1 MGSMSTTTRIE
12 HDTMGPV
19 EVPADAPWG
28 AQTQR
33 AVENFTIGPE
43 RMPVQVVRCL
53 GLIKLAAARANAA
66 LGTLDPGRAGRIEPA
81 AREVWEGRLDHAFP
95 LVVWQSGSGTQ
106 TNMNVNEVIARRAME
121 LAPGEPIHPNDHVN
135 RSQSTNDAFPAA
147 MHMAAALRMSNELLP
162 ALAGLAKSLDAK
174 AGEFSGIVKSGRTH
188 LMDAA
193 PLTLGQEFS
202 GYAAQAR
209 DCATRLEQAR
219 DGLLPLPLG
228 GTAVG
233 TGLNSV
239 LGYAE
244 RSVAEIARE
253 TGLPF
258 TVAGN
263 FFAGLAAHDAA
274 AHASAA
280 CRSLAG
286 ALLKIA
292 GDLRWAGSGPRCG
305 LAELRLPEN
314 EPGSSIMPGKVNPT
328 QCEAVR
334 MACVQVM
341 GLDAACA
348 LAGSLGEFEL
358 NVLKPLLAYNLL
370 AELGLLAGCCRALTD
385 KVLDGLSPNRERLAA
400 YAGRTPMLAT
410 ALAPAIGY
418 EKAAEVVKLALA
430 EDLDVKAACLR
441 LGLLSEAELDR
452 LLDLER
458 FLGPAQ
464 AGGKRG

>member
-1 MGSMSTTTRIE
+1 MDQPTRTE

-19 EVPADAPWG
+19 EVPAEAPWG

-33 AVENFTIGPE
+33 ALENFTIGPE
-43 RMPVQVVRCL
+43 RMPVEVVRCL
-53 GLIKLAAARANAA
+53 GLVKLAAARANAA
-66 LGTLDPGRAGRIEPA
+66 LGVLDPERAARIAAA

-95 LVVWQSGSGTQ
+95 LAVWQSGSGTQ
-106 TNMNVNEVIARRAME
+106 TNMNVNEVVARRCAEMDP
-121 LAPGEPIHPNDHVN
+121 AGPAVHPNDHVN

-147 MHMAAALRMSNELLP
+147 MSMAASRRLSLELLP
-162 ALAGLAKSLDAK
+162 ALGDLAAVLEAK
-174 AGEFSGIVKSGRTH
+174 AEEFKDLVKAGRTH

-202 GYAAQAR
+202 GYAAQAKA
-209 DCATRLEQAR
+209 CATRLEQAL
-219 DGLLPLPLG
+219 DGLLELPLG

-233 TGLNSV
+233 AGLNAPE
-239 LGYAE
+239 GYAE
-244 RSVAEIARE
+244 RAVAEIARE
-253 TGLPF
+253 AGLPF
-258 TVAGN
+258 RVAGN

-274 AHASAA
+274 VHAGAA

-286 ALLKIA
+286 ALMKLA

-305 LAELRLPEN
+305 LAELRLPAN

-358 NVLKPLLAYNLL
+358 NVFKPLLAHNLL
-370 AELGLLAGCCRALTD
+370 AMLGLMAGSCRALTH
-385 KVLDGLSPNRERLAA
+385 KVLDGLAPNRERLAA

-410 ALAPAIGY
+410 ALAPVIGY
-418 EKAAEVVKLALA
+418 EKAADVVKLALA
-430 EDLDVKAACLR
+430 EDLDIRTACLR
-441 LGLLSEAELDR
+441 LGLLSGDELDR
-452 LLDLER
+452 LLDVAN
-458 FLGPAQ
+458 FLGPAR
-464 AGGKRG
+464 RGPQRP

>member
-1 MGSMSTTTRIE
+1 MSKTTRIE

-33 AVENFTIGPE
+33 AKENFAIGPE
-43 RMPVQVVRCL
+43 RMPPEVVRCL

-66 LGTLDPGRAGRIEPA
+66 LGALDPERAARIEPA

-106 TNMNVNEVIARRAME
+106 TNMNVNEVVARRAMD
-121 LAPGEPIHPNDHVN
+121 LAPGPAIHPNDHVN

-147 MHMAAALRMSNELLP
+147 IHMAASIRLSMELLP
-162 ALAGLAKSLDAK
+162 AVRDLAVALEGKADEFKSL
-174 AGEFSGIVKSGRTH
+174 VKSGRTH

-209 DCATRLEQAR
+209 ACETRLEQAQE
-219 DGLLPLPLG
+219 GLLDLPLG

-233 TGLNSV
+233 TGLNTPA
-239 LGYAE
+239 GYAE
-244 RSVAEIARE
+244 RAVAEIARE
-253 TGLPF
+253 SGLPF
-258 TVAGN
+258 RKAGN
-263 FFAGLAAHDAA
+263 FFAGLAAHDAVV
-274 AHASAA
+274 HAGAA

-286 ALLKIA
+286 ALMKLA

-348 LAGSLGEFEL
+348 FAGSLGEFEL
-358 NVLKPLLAYNLL
+358 NVLKPLLAHNLL
-370 AELGLLAGCCRALTD
+370 AMLGLMAGSCRALTH
-385 KVLDGLSPNRERLAA
+385 KVLDGLAPNRERLAA

-410 ALAPAIGY
+410 ALAPIIGY
-418 EKAAEVVKLALA
+418 EKAADVVKLALA

-441 LGLLSEAELDR
+441 LGLLSAEELDR
-452 LLDLER
+452 LLDLAN
-458 FLGPAQ
+458 FLGPAKTGPGQ
-464 AGGKRG
+464 G

>member
-1 MGSMSTTTRIE
+1 MNKIRIE

-33 AVENFTIGPE
+33 ALMNFTIGPE
-43 RMPVQVVRCL
+43 RIPVEVVRCL
-53 GLIKLAAARANAA
+53 GLIKLAAARVNAS
-66 LGTLDPGRAGRIEPA
+66 LGVLDPERAARIEPA
-81 AREVWEGRLDHAFP
+81 AREVWEGRLDAAFP

-106 TNMNVNEVIARRAME
+106 TNMNVNEVIAHRAME
-121 LAPGEPIHPNDHVN
+121 LSPGPAIHPNDHVN

-147 MHMAAALRMSNELLP
+147 MSMAAALHLTRELLP
-162 ALAGLAKSLDAK
+162 ALGEMAARLEARAREFAGL
-174 AGEFSGIVKSGRTH
+174 VKSGRTH

-209 DCATRLEQAR
+209 ACAARLEQAR
-219 DGLLPLPLG
+219 DGLLELPLG

-233 TGLNSV
+233 TGLNTPV
-239 LGYAE
+239 GYAAGA
-244 RSVAEIARE
+244 VAEIARE

-258 TVAGN
+258 RVADN
-263 FFAGLAAHDAA
+263 FFAGLAAHDAVV
-274 AHASAA
+274 HASAA

-286 ALLKIA
+286 ALMKLA

-305 LAELRLPEN
+305 LAELRLPEH
-314 EPGSSIMPGKVNPT
+314 EPGSSIMPGKVNPS

-341 GLDAACA
+341 GLDTACA
-348 LAGSLGEFEL
+348 VAGSLGEFEL
-358 NVLKPLLAYNLL
+358 NVLKPLLAHNLL
-370 AELGLLAGCCRALTD
+370 AMLGLLTGCCRSLTA

-400 YAGRTPMLAT
+400 FAGRTPMLAT

-430 EDLDVKAACLR
+430 EDLDVRAACLR
-441 LGLLSEAELDR
+441 LGLLSPEELDR
-452 LLDLER
+452 LLDLNG
-458 FLGPAQ
+458 FLGPSGAPS
-464 AGGKRG
+464 GRG

>member
-1 MGSMSTTTRIE
+1 MDKKRIE

-19 EVPADAPWG
+19 EVPEDAPWG

-33 AVENFTIGPE
+33 ALENFTIGPE
-43 RMPVQVVRCL
+43 RMPLEVVRCL
-53 GLIKLAAARANAA
+53 GLIKLAAARANFT
-66 LGTLDPGRAGRIEPA
+66 LGVLDPERAA
-81 AREVWEGRLDHAFP
+81 AIVAAAQEVWEGRLDHAFP

-106 TNMNVNEVIARRAME
+106 TNMNVNEVVARRAMA
-121 LAPGEPIHPNDHVN
+121 LAPEGPAIHPNDHVN

-147 MHMAAALRMSNELLP
+147 MHMAAALRLGNELLP
-162 ALAGLAKSLDAK
+162 ALRGLADSLAGK
-174 AGEFSGIVKSGRTH
+174 AQDFAEIVKSGRTH

-209 DCATRLEQAR
+209 ACATRLEQAG
-219 DGLLPLPLG
+219 DGLLELPLG

-233 TGLNSV
+233 TGLNAPE
-239 LGYAE
+239 GYAE
-244 RSVAEIARE
+244 RAVAEIARE
-253 TGLPF
+253 AGLPF
-258 TVAGN
+258 RGAGN

-274 AHASAA
+274 VHASAA

-286 ALLKIA
+286 ALMKIA

-305 LAELRLPEN
+305 LAELCLPEN

-348 LAGSLGEFEL
+348 QAGALGEFEL
-358 NVLKPLLAYNLL
+358 NVLKPLIAHNLL
-370 AELGLLAGCCRALTD
+370 AELGLLAGCCQALRD
-385 KVLDGLSPNRERLAA
+385 KVLAGLEPNRERLAS

-430 EDLDVKAACLR
+430 EDLDIKAACLR
-441 LGLLSEAELDR
+441 LGLLSGEDLDR
-452 LLDLER
+452 LLDLGH
-458 FLGPAQ
+458 FLGPART
-464 AGGKRG
+464 GRNRG